1 MQWVVEGEANL
12 RRTDRHGN
20 HRPATVASGMALNF
34 TGSEHSSGRVMIK
47 DQQLSSRDL
56 AMFLAH
62 ASICK

>member
-1 MQWVVEGEANL
+1 MQIDGGPI
-12 RRTDRHGN
+12 DIDN